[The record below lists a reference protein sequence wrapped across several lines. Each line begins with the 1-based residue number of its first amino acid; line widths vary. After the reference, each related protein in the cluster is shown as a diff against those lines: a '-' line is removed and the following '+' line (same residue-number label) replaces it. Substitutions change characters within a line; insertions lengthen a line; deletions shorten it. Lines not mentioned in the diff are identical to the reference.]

1 MKIMGKCK
9 YTSSDDEYVGILNY
23 YVLPQTFELL
33 EEDAS
38 KPLWVKMILE
48 NKSGF
53 KTKEGQINNSYLKKQ
68 YPLSKSGAILLNNK
82 DYFANVSLEEFNKRC
97 KIINSYKEGLRQNIE
112 NNFIN
117 DSRKVLI
124 DFSEKQAY
132 FAIMEIERC
141 LEANV
146 ENCSYTIK
154 IDEIYAKDND
164 WINKNFTEVFNMTFK
179 IVYDYFKLHDI
190 KLNTNFPLIT
200 DSARFFVINPF
211 YKEIVAN

>member
-1 MKIMGKCK
+1 MKTIGKCE
-9 YTSSDDEYVGILNY
+9 YTDSDSKYVGILNY
-23 YVLPQTFELL
+23 YVLPQTFSLL

-53 KTKEGQINNSYLKKQ
+53 KIEEGQINNSYLKKQ
-68 YPLSKSGAILLNNK
+68 YPLSKSGVILLNNK

-97 KIINSYKEGLRQNIE
+97 KIVDSYKEGLRQNIE

-132 FAIMEIERC
+132 FAIMEIERS

-154 IDEIYAKDND
+154 VDEVYAKDNN
-164 WINKNFTEVFNMTFK
+164 WINKNFTEVSNMTFK

-200 DSARFFVINPF
+200 DRAQFFVINPF
-211 YKEIVAN
+211 YKEIITN